1 MTRSSMRAG
10 IYAKMRAKFSNPK
23 CANIVRTNAGHI
35 RLTVRIVSVI
45 AIVAALKLMTPNE
58 IGDRLRAAR
67 RFLRL
72 RQQTVADYLGMKRQ
86 TYIQIEH
93 GKRKLMATEIP
104 PLCNLLRITPNDLL
118 GFSK

>member
-1 MTRSSMRAG
+1 M
-10 IYAKMRAKFSNPK
+10 
-23 CANIVRTNAGHI
+23 NAGRI
-35 RLTVRIVSVI
+35 RLMARAVSVVAI
-45 AIVAALKLMTPNE
+45 APALKLMTPNE

-72 RQQTVADYLGMKRQ
+72 RQQTVADHLGMKRQ
-86 TYIQIEH
+86 SYVQIEH

-104 PLCNLLRITPNDLL
+104 PLCNLLRISPNDLL